1 MKSMIVGMLAET
13 PVHVGAGRS
22 SGFVDLP
29 VARESVTSYPM
40 IPGSGLKGAFRERA
54 RRKWPDVKKGENSE
68 KKELSPEVKT
78 LFGVQEGA
86 GNLLISDA
94 RLLLLPV
101 RSLTGHFKWVTCP
114 YILERLMRD
123 VARSKADGGG
133 SLIRAIKPPQDGK
146 IFSNGGA
153 TGDKMFLEEREFSV
167 EKDLEA
173 GIIDAVKNLMPHDA
187 VRERL
192 EKQLVVMNDDDF
204 NWFAQYGLSV
214 NARNALDEKTKTTK
228 GGALWYEETIPTD
241 SLFYTILFERGAG
254 AVDMVGEL
262 FRESSFIQV
271 GGNETVGHGWFSLKV
286 ISREG

>member
-40 IPGSGLKGAFRERA
+40 IPGSGLKGAFREFA
-54 RRKWPDVKKGENSE
+54 RRKWPDLEKG
-68 KKELSPEVKT
+68 KMSPEVKSI
-78 LFGVQEGA
+78 FGEQEGA

-101 RSLTGHFKWVTCP
+101 RSLTGHYKWVTCP

-123 VARSKADGGG
+123 VARSKAGGG
-133 SLIRAIKPPQDGK
+133 SSTIKAIESPTNGE
-146 IFSNGGA
+146 IFSNGNVAGS
-153 TGDKMFLEEREFSV
+153 KVFLEEREFTV
-167 EKDLEA
+167 EHEVDG
-173 GIIDAVKNLMPHDA
+173 GIITDLKKLMPHDA

-192 EKQLVVMNDDDF
+192 ENQIVVLSDDDL

-214 NARNALDEKTKTTK
+214 NARNVLNDKKTSEN
-228 GGALWYEETIPTD
+228 LWYEETIQTD

-254 AVDMVGEL
+254 AVDKMGGL
-262 FRESSFIQV
+262 FKDKPFIQL
-271 GGNETVGHGWFSLKV
+271 GGNETVGHGWFSLQV
-286 ISREG
+286 IP